1 MNDFPGKIVQDIKLE
16 YRADVEIEGRSTV
29 VLVVEAEINE
39 FVRRG
44 SHRKTLK
51 RFVSA
56 DALPMLQEIAAS
68 DAGPDCTPDAILAA
82 RVLLELARG
91 ATHEEAGAAVGRPF
105 HFSSRVLQWVLKHG
119 HESLRRYKTYEKPNA
134 RRLAVSNREDSTG

>member
-29 VLVVEAEINE
+29 VLVIEAEIND

-56 DALPMLQEIAAS
+56 DALPMLQELAICEP
-68 DAGPDCTPDAILAA
+68 GPDCTRDGILAA

-91 ATHEEAGAAVGRPF
+91 ATHKEAGAAVGRPF
-105 HFSSRVLQWVLKHG
+105 HFSSRVLIWVLKHG
-119 HESLRRYKTYEKPNA
+119 HEALRRFKTYEKPNA
-134 RRLAVSNREDSTG
+134 RRSAASNRKDSTG